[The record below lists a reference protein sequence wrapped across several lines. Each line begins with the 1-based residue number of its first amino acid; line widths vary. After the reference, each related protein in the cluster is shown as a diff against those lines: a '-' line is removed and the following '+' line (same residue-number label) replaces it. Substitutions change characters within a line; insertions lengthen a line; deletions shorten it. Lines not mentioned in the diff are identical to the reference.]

1 MTRFTAAAIC
11 FPCNSPNSGR
21 AHMMNR
27 IRFVAKLHLNS
38 IKSRILL
45 CFFCLLGF
53 MSVMLVY
60 YYVSFSQANNDQ
72 TFYTFQQLS
81 LKLEQQLEDK
91 LDLIDRA
98 AKSCGYYSMVQKSLF
113 SEKPSEKLNCR
124 SAAREMLTTYK
135 DTYPYIKD
143 IFLYASTHTRMYTN
157 TTYITQ
163 YNSNLQYYGLDVNIE
178 LKHPFYSGII
188 DNADDLPYFF
198 YYIPI
203 QNILGGG
210 ARIQTKN
217 SAICAVLCDFTSLI
231 NMPEEQDNGNITYL
245 LAYNGE
251 IVNCSHEIDP
261 NLAALLLSYDE
272 LPSHIQFRNSK
283 YYCYSNKLEDFL
295 TFICISDKSSIA
307 LNYRPMKQVLYL
319 LAAIGSTITMIL
331 LFITSNL
338 FSHSINNILTD
349 LADIK
354 NKNGVTRVAE
364 PPLDELNILAHQVN
378 ELLDQL
384 ELSTREEKNSRERL
398 FTAVVAQKEAEMIA
412 YRNQINPHF
421 LFNTMECM
429 RSMAQYYQVKPIEE
443 IVTSMAKL
451 FRYSLYAPK
460 IISFS
465 KEVEHAEQYL
475 KISSYRYS
483 EDYFLRRDISEEAF
497 SCTTPSMILQPLVEN
512 CIKHGFQK
520 EECCRRPQ
528 IFLRAYVDTSGI
540 FHIILTDNGCG
551 ISEENLKNIR
561 KKINSVYSEEATAEK
576 KDSIGIQNIYRR
588 LTLSNPDNSIE
599 IFSKQNH
606 YTQIKI
612 RINTGISPDCSQ
624 NAF

>member
-1 MTRFTAAAIC
+1 
-11 FPCNSPNSGR
+11 
-21 AHMMNR
+21 MMNK
-27 IRFVAKLHLNS
+27 IRFRDKLRLNS
-38 IKSRILL
+38 IRRSILL
-45 CFFCLLGF
+45 CFCCLLAF
-53 MSVMLVY
+53 MTSMLIY
-60 YYVSFSQANNDQ
+60 YYVSFSKASNDQ
-72 TFYTFQQLS
+72 TFYIFQQLS
-81 LKLEQQLEDK
+81 LKLAQQLEDK
-91 LDLIDRA
+91 LDLIDKA
-98 AKSCGYYSMVQKSLF
+98 AKSCSYYSMVQKSLF
-113 SEKPSEKLNCR
+113 SQKPSEKLNCR

-143 IFLYASTHTRMYTN
+143 IFLYASPHTRMYTN

-188 DNADDLPYFF
+188 NNTDNLPFFF

-203 QNILGGG
+203 QNILDGG
-210 ARIQTKN
+210 ARIQAKN
-217 SAICAVLCDFTSLI
+217 SAVCAVLCDFTSLI
-231 NMPEEQDNGNITYL
+231 NIPEGQDNENITYL
-245 LAYNGE
+245 LAYNGQ

-261 NLAALLLSYDE
+261 ELASLLLSYDE
-272 LPSHIQFRNSK
+272 LPSHIQFQKSK
-283 YYCYSNKLEDFL
+283 YYCYSKKLEDL
-295 TFICISDKSSIA
+295 WTFICIADKASIA
-307 LNYRPMKQVLYL
+307 LNYRPIKQVLYL

-331 LFITSNL
+331 LFITSNR
-338 FSHSINNILTD
+338 FSRSVNHVLAD

-364 PPLDELNILAHQVN
+364 PPLDELNLLAHQIN

-398 FTAVVAQKEAEMIA
+398 FTAIVAQKEAEMIA

-451 FRYSLYAPK
+451 FRYSLYAPRT
-460 IISFS
+460 ISFS
-465 KEVEHAEQYL
+465 KEIEHAEQYL

-483 EDYFLRRDISEEAF
+483 EDYSLRRDISEEAF

-520 EECCRRPQ
+520 EECCRKPRIYLQ
-528 IFLRAYVDTSGI
+528 AFKDDDGSI
-540 FHIILTDNGCG
+540 HIILTDNGCG
-551 ISEENLKNIR
+551 ISEENLKNIQ
-561 KKINSVYSEEATAEK
+561 KKIRSVHPGEAAAEK

-588 LTLSNPDNSIE
+588 LVLSNPDNSLE
-599 IFSKQNH
+599 IFSKQHH

-612 RINTGISPDCSQ
+612 RISNGTSPGNTQS
-624 NAF
+624 AF